1 LVQGS
6 TLKTALVV
14 DTFHSTDTPQDDAWR
29 TSLRQRMRRQRA
41 ALSDS
46 LLRESSEAVA
56 IHLRA
61 ELKHAQHIAGYLAVK
76 GEQAVAPAMRL
87 ARSLGATTAVPVVQG
102 QSMSFV
108 VIDDATRFTHNRF
121 GIPEPELGPELGL
134 GPALST
140 NEPATAPLLPTD
152 LDLVLVPLVA
162 FDLQGNRLGMGGGFY
177 DRLFATAEGRPR
189 LVGVAHDFQ
198 RVETLEPMSWD
209 VPLDAVVTASGYQA
223 INTDQAKNKR

>member
-1 LVQGS
+1 M
-6 TLKTALVV
+6 V
-14 DTFHSTDTPQDDAWR
+14 DTFHSTDAPQDDAWR

-121 GIPEPELGPELGL
+121 GIPEPELGPE
-134 GPALST
+134 
-140 NEPATAPLLPTD
+140 PATAPLRPTD
-152 LDLVLVPLVA
+152 LDLVLLPLVA

-177 DRLFATAEGRPR
+177 DRWFATAEGRPR

-198 RVETLEPMSWD
+198 RVEMLEPMSWD